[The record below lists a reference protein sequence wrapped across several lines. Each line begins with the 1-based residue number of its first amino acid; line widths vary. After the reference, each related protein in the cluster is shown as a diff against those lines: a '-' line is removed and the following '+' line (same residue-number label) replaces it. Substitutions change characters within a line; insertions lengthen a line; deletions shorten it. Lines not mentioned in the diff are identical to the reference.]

1 MNSVANQRS
10 HTEHTVVLWS
20 CHRLYFW
27 PLESAG
33 WDWLLIKFT
42 KAHISCLVNLLGIV
56 SWAPTLIAAEIPGR
70 FRHPCFLPD
79 WESEN
84 KRVHGGIMRVL
95 DSAMLSNSPQHH
107 MREEGEG

>member
-1 MNSVANQRS
+1 
-10 HTEHTVVLWS
+10 VVLGS
-20 CHRLYFW
+20 FLVTDYFW
-27 PLESAG
+27 PLKSAG

-42 KAHISCLVNLLGIV
+42 KAHISCLVNLLGTV
-56 SWAPTLIAAEIPGR
+56 SWVPTLIATEIPGR

-84 KRVHGGIMRVL
+84 KRVHGGIMRLL